1 MSRMKIIDGHSHIA
15 STRFVAGEFFE
26 AVADNIEVRLRA
38 TGVDARRNAI
48 LDGIFA
54 SHQDHQGDA
63 QVAAMDSAGIA
74 RSVLLLP
81 DFTWA
86 LRRNPHTIE
95 EMFEMHYLIMQR
107 HPGRFDVFGGVD
119 PRWGKDG
126 LDLFIKGVECYGF
139 AGLKLYPPC
148 GYRADDALLTPF
160 YEYCAS
166 RRLPVLMHIGPTSAA
181 LSFSEAAPIY
191 VDAPA
196 RRHRDVA
203 FILAHGAVNDQ
214 AQCIQLCK
222 YRPNVYLDLSGAQH
236 CVDRTGNAAEL
247 RPLFAA
253 DIDHK
258 IIFGTDWPINN
269 HASINRR
276 LHQLIVGDK
285 EANKP
290 AAVSASG
297 AQLIMSGN
305 IQRLLAAKHALEPH
319 AN

>member
-1 MSRMKIIDGHSHIA
+1 MEIIDGHSHIA
-15 STRFVAGEFFE
+15 STRFVAGEFFD
-26 AVADNIEVRLRA
+26 AIADNIEVRMRA
-38 TGVDARRNAI
+38 MGVGVRRNAI
-48 LDGIFA
+48 LDRILAG
-54 SHQDHQGDA
+54 HQDHQGDA
-63 QVAAMDSAGIA
+63 QVAAMDSAGVA

-86 LRRNPHTIE
+86 LQRNPHTIE
-95 EMFEMHYLIMQR
+95 EMFDMHHAILQR
-107 HPGRFDVFGGVD
+107 HPGRFEVFGGVD

-126 LDLFIKGVECYGF
+126 LDLFIKGVERYGF
-139 AGLKLYPPC
+139 SGLKLYPPC
-148 GYRADDALLTPF
+148 GYRADDPLLTPF
-160 YEYCAS
+160 YEYCAAH
-166 RRLPVLMHIGPTSAA
+166 RLPVLLHIGPTSAA
-181 LSFSEAAPIY
+181 LSFSEAAPVY

-236 CVDRTGNAAEL
+236 SVSPDGSAAEL

-269 HASINRR
+269 HASVNRR
-276 LHQLIVGDK
+276 LQQLIVGDK
-285 EANKP
+285 ETGRP
-290 AAVSASG
+290 AAVSAAG
-297 AQLIMSGN
+297 ARLIMSGN
-305 IQRLLAAKHALEPH
+305 MQRLLDAAHRQEPH
-319 AN
+319 ASE